1 MFVIFAL
8 FAACTMFVTFSQI
21 TKLNFIISPSAL
33 LSDSLALA
41 AVSQNSCFQMYAGLV
56 GSREYQC
63 INGGA
68 ITEITVDS
76 IGIIPFDSSTDEL
89 KNRQSIDTVNQCFQD
104 SSKFPT
110 TETCT

>member
-21 TKLNFIISPSAL
+21 TQLNFIISPSAL

-56 GSREYQC
+56 GSREY
-63 INGGA
+63 
-68 ITEITVDS
+68 
-76 IGIIPFDSSTDEL
+76 
-89 KNRQSIDTVNQCFQD
+89 
-104 SSKFPT
+104 
-110 TETCT
+110 